1 MKLLIKREFRDKI
14 TGELYKEG
22 SVVEFA
28 EDRAK
33 EILADTRSLAEE
45 AKEEPK
51 KKTAAK
57 KTVAKK
63 K

>member
-14 TGELYKEG
+14 TGELYKKD

-33 EILADTRSLAEE
+33 EILADNRNLAEE
-45 AKEEPK
+45 AKEK
-51 KKTAAK
+51 KTTKKTA
-57 KTVAKK
+57 TKK

>member
-22 SVVEFA
+22 SVVEFT

-33 EILADTRSLAEE
+33 EILADTRVLAEE
-45 AKEEPK
+45 AKE
-51 KKTAAK
+51 K
-57 KTVAKK
+57 KTVKRSLKK

>member
-14 TGELYKEG
+14 TGELYKKD

-33 EILADTRSLAEE
+33 EILADNRGLAEE
-45 AKEEPK
+45 AKE
-51 KKTAAK
+51 KKTAK
-57 KTVAKK
+57 KTATKK

>member
-33 EILADTRSLAEE
+33 EILADKRSLAEE
-45 AKEEPK
+45 AKE
-51 KKTAAK
+51 KKTAK
-57 KTVAKK
+57 KAATKK

>member
-45 AKEEPK
+45 AKE
-51 KKTAAK
+51 K
-57 KTVAKK
+57 KTVRKTVKK

>member
-33 EILADTRSLAEE
+33 EILADKRSLAEE
-45 AKEEPK
+45 AKE
-51 KKTAAK
+51 KKTAK
-57 KTVAKK
+57 KTATKK

>member
-14 TGELYKEG
+14 TGELYKKD

-33 EILADTRSLAEE
+33 EILADKRSLAEE
-45 AKEEPK
+45 AKE
-51 KKTAAK
+51 KKTAK
-57 KTVAKK
+57 KTATKK